1 MWTQRDQLQAYQ
13 FLRRRIVSALQFG
26 DANHPAAPA
35 RRVLV
40 GTAVGLGCA
49 LLVTA
54 GFGIYGLF
62 RPGNNDSWREA
73 GRVVIEK
80 ESGASY
86 VLGEDGRLHPVLNYA
101 SARLLA
107 GAGASTVSVSA
118 RSLAGA
124 PRGLPLGIPGA
135 PTSLPARDALLTDA
149 WSVCSARPAG
159 SAEATPPSTTVTVGA
174 AVAGTELAPGQAV
187 LVEAGGVSYAITDG
201 RRLRLRGAAVAV
213 ALGYDG
219 TAPAPVTESWVN
231 AVPPGPDLALIDV
244 ADSGERGPRLGG
256 RRTTVG
262 QVLVVAS
269 TVRDEQRFYLV
280 RPDGLAPITGTEAEL
295 ILNNRANRAAYPD
308 GPPAAIPVAA
318 PDVAGAGT
326 AAAGTAGAGAA
337 GSGAAGS
344 GAAGAGTTA
353 AGAAGAG
360 LAGAARPGGG
370 LPAAVPELV
379 AMPAGQPALCAV
391 RREATTSVRI
401 SAGLP
406 VAGGGRAVPVAA
418 GTRDART
425 ADFVQVP
432 PGAGVLVAER
442 QSATAETGTTYLVT
456 DQGMRF
462 PLGGPDD
469 VAALGYDGEQPVPVA
484 AALLALLPTGALLDA
499 ASARQVVAP

>member
-107 GAGASTVSVSA
+107 GAGARTVSVSA

-149 WSVCSARPAG
+149 WSVCSSRPAG

-174 AVAGTELAPGQAV
+174 AVAGTDLVPGQAV
-187 LVEAGGVSYAITDG
+187 LVQAGDVSYAITDG

-219 TAPAPVTESWVN
+219 AAPVPVTESWVN
-231 AVPPGPDLALIDV
+231 AIPPGPDLALIEV
-244 ADSGERGPRLGG
+244 ADSGGRGPRLGD

-295 ILNNRANRAAYPD
+295 ILNNKANRAAYPD

-318 PDVAGAGT
+318 ADVAGVDVAGPP
-326 AAAGTAGAGAA
+326 AATGAA
-337 GSGAAGS
+337 GV
-344 GAAGAGTTA
+344 GTTGA
-353 AGAAGAG
+353 TRAGD
-360 LAGAARPGGG
+360 G
-370 LPAAVPELV
+370 LPVAVPALV
-379 AMPAGQPALCAV
+379 ALPAGQPALCAV
-391 RREATTSVRI
+391 RREATTSVRV
-401 SAGLP
+401 SAGPP
-406 VAGGGRAVPVAA
+406 VAGGGRPVPVAR

-484 AALLALLPTGALLDA
+484 AALLALLPTGTLLDA
-499 ASARQVVAP
+499 ASARQAVAP